1 MTNKSYKIK
10 RLNGVK
16 LTEVLLY
23 SKEYMFSGKIDEAIE
38 ASNEVL
44 IIERKYSDYV
54 IVGST
59 MKTQLGLLAILAEE
73 NFGKKVK
80 RAIIVFDKTK
90 RVEIPVKI
98 TKNIKQLA
106 LSVLQKTRAVL
117 SSGLIPLS
125 TFDNR
130 CLNCCYRKIL
140 STLHFKKATVN
151 RWFCNLCVSY
161 FLGKP
166 FLYKGANNHEIMKNQ
181 FSKRRKICLKNT
193 INPNL
198 LAVQKGNPS
207 KQVM

>member
-1 MTNKSYKIK
+1 MSSGLSVTNVVEHAFCPRFTYFQLVLGIEQREGKRGTVLAGRTFHSCHSMTNKSYKIK

-130 CLNCCYRKIL
+130 CLNCCYRKICPPCT
-140 STLHFKKATVN
+140 SKKRQSIDGSATFV
-151 RWFCNLCVSY
+151 
-161 FLGKP
+161 
-166 FLYKGANNHEIMKNQ
+166 
-181 FSKRRKICLKNT
+181 
-193 INPNL
+193 
-198 LAVQKGNPS
+198 
-207 KQVM
+207 